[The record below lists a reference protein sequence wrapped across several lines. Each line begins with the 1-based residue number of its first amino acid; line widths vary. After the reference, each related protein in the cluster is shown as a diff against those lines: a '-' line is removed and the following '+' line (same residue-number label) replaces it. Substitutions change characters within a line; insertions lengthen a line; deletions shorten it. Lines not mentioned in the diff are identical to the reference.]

1 MGPFS
6 RVYSSRAISKKKKVL
21 PLRSSGK
28 CHAILSCVGGIAA
41 MVVGKEPQLSNQQ
54 EAGRLE
60 ETKKR
65 NRCADNASSLREER
79 ETERQRRWDDNKM

>member
-1 MGPFS
+1 MWVLSAVYIPAVPFQ
-6 RVYSSRAISKKKKVL
+6 KKKKKKNVL

-41 MVVGKEPQLSNQQ
+41 MAAVKEPQLSNQQ

-60 ETKKR
+60 ETKQKKK
-65 NRCADNASSLREER
+65 
-79 ETERQRRWDDNKM
+79 TE